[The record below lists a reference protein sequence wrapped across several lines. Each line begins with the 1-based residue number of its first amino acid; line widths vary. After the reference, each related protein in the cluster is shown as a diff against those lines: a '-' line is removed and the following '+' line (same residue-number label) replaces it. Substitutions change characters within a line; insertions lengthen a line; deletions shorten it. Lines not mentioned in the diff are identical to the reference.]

1 MKKLLI
7 VLTLNISLNTL
18 ANVCQFKAF
27 HFENLTVQTGQ
38 FGKGDCF
45 VSLTP
50 RQFSGLVYRS
60 FLVTSAGQLMV
71 FNSFGGGP
79 INTDTGSRVFHT
91 FPKRVPLALHL
102 KNKTVEVTLVTGQI
116 LFADKVLGKPVSL
129 SEGRIDIDPVIKP
142 GNKGGVELTMNSS
155 LILDSGFR
163 LGGTPLAR
171 LTQKSVFLDYEGDR
185 CTVVNR
191 ELFDIKDGEIYHLYQ
206 TASEL
211 KGFLSRRC
219 SQLDF

>member
-1 MKKLLI
+1 
-7 VLTLNISLNTL
+7 ISLNVV
-18 ANVCQFKAF
+18 ADVCQFKAL

-50 RQFSGLVYRS
+50 RKFSGLVYRS
-60 FLVTSAGQLMV
+60 FLVTSAGQFMV

-91 FPKRVPLALHL
+91 FPKRSSLALHV

-116 LFADKVLGKPVSL
+116 LVADKALGKPISL
-129 SEGRIDIDPVIKP
+129 SEGLINIDPVVKP
-142 GNKGGVELTMNSS
+142 TNKGGVELTMNSS
-155 LILDSGFR
+155 LLLDSGFR

-171 LTQKSVFLDYEGDR
+171 LARKSEFLDYEGDR
-185 CTVVNR
+185 CVVVNS
-191 ELFDIKDGEIYHLYQ
+191 EIFDVKDGEIYHLYQ
-206 TASEL
+206 SPSQL

-219 SQLDF
+219 SQLDY